1 MSGNTTPTALL
12 VHGAFA
18 DAASWSGV
26 IAELQNH
33 GIPVVAP
40 PNPLRSLAS
49 DAAYV
54 ASVAAQIDGPV
65 VLVGHSYGGAVITVA
80 GTAQNVVGLVF
91 VAAYVLEEG
100 ESLGE
105 LQGRFPDSPLGSSL
119 KQATYP
125 VEGGDPAVEVTIVP
139 EAFPAVFAADVPAD
153 VTKVLAVAQR
163 PLAAGAF
170 TETATAAAWKTKPS
184 WALVAAADQAI
195 NPEVERF
202 GAKRAGAT
210 ILEVE
215 GASHAV
221 AVSRPKLVADLIR
234 DAVRATG

>member
-1 MSGNTTPTALL
+1 MTTPTVLL

-26 IAELQNH
+26 ITELQGH
-33 GIPVVAP
+33 GIPVIAP
-40 PNPLRSLAS
+40 PNPLRGLAS

-65 VLVGHSYGGAVITVA
+65 VLVGHSYGGALITVA
-80 GTAQNVVGLVF
+80 GVTENVVGLVY
-91 VAAYVLEEG
+91 VAAYALDEG

-105 LQGRFPDSPLGSSL
+105 LQGRFPLSPLVSNL
-119 KQATYP
+119 KEWTYP
-125 VEGGDPAVEVTIVP
+125 VAGGDPAVEVTIA
-139 EAFPAVFAADVPAD
+139 EDAFPAIFAADVPAD
-153 VTKVLAVAQR
+153 VTRVLAAAQR
-163 PLAAGAF
+163 PLAAAAF
-170 TETATAAAWKTKPS
+170 EEKAAAAAWRTKPS
-184 WALVAAADQAI
+184 WALIAGADAAI

-210 ILEVE
+210 TVELE

-221 AVSRPKLVADLIR
+221 AVSRPKEVADLIR
-234 DAVRATG
+234 DAVRATS

>member
-49 DAAYV
+49 DAAYI

-80 GTAQNVVGLVF
+80 GTAENVVGLVF

-221 AVSRPKLVADLIR
+221 AVSRPKLVAELIR

>member
-49 DAAYV
+49 DAAYI

-80 GTAQNVVGLVF
+80 GTVENVVGLVF

-119 KQATYP
+119 RQATYP

-139 EAFPAVFAADVPAD
+139 EAFPSVFAADVPAD

-221 AVSRPKLVADLIR
+221 AVSRPKLVAELIR

>member
-49 DAAYV
+49 DAAYI

-80 GTAQNVVGLVF
+80 GAADNVVGLVF

-139 EAFPAVFAADVPAD
+139 EAFPSVFAADVPAD

>member
-49 DAAYV
+49 DAAYI
-54 ASVAAQIDGPV
+54 ASVATQIDGPV

-80 GTAQNVVGLVF
+80 GTADNVVGLVF

-210 ILEVE
+210 IVEVE

>member
-49 DAAYV
+49 DAAYI

-80 GTAQNVVGLVF
+80 GTAENVVGLVF

-139 EAFPAVFAADVPAD
+139 EAFPSVFAADVPAD

-221 AVSRPKLVADLIR
+221 AVSRPKLVAELIR

>member
-1 MSGNTTPTALL
+1 MTESTPTVVL

-26 IAELQNH
+26 IAELQSH
-33 GIPVVAP
+33 GVPVLAP

-54 ASVAAQIDGPV
+54 ASVTAQIDGPV
-65 VLVGHSYGGAVITVA
+65 ILVGHSYGGAIITVA
-80 GTAQNVVGLVF
+80 GTAENVVGLVY

-105 LQGRFPDSPLGSSL
+105 LQDRFPASPLGANL
-119 KQATYP
+119 KQWTYP
-125 VEGGDPAVEVTIVP
+125 AAGGAAAVEVSIAA
-139 EAFPAVFAADVPAD
+139 EAFPSVFAADVAED
-153 VTKVLAVAQR
+153 VTTVLAVAQR
-163 PLAAGAF
+163 PLAADAF
-170 TETATAAAWKTKPS
+170 TEKASAAAWKTKPS
-184 WALVAAADQAI
+184 WALIAGADNAI

-202 GAKRAGAT
+202 GAQRAGAT
-210 ILEVE
+210 VIEVE

-221 AVSRPKLVADLIR
+221 AVSQPKTVAELILQ
-234 DAVRATG
+234 AVRAAG

>member
-49 DAAYV
+49 DAAYI

-139 EAFPAVFAADVPAD
+139 EAFPSVFAADVPAD

-221 AVSRPKLVADLIR
+221 AVSRPKVVAELIR

>member
-1 MSGNTTPTALL
+1 MSTTPLPTALL

-18 DAASWSGV
+18 DASSWSGV

-40 PNPLRSLAS
+40 PNPLRGLAS
-49 DAAYV
+49 DAAYI
-54 ASVAAQIDGPV
+54 ASVASQIDGPV
-65 VLVGHSYGGAVITVA
+65 VLVGHSYGGALITVA
-80 GTAQNVVGLVF
+80 GTTENVVGLVY

-105 LQGRFPDSPLGSSL
+105 LQGRFPLSPLVSNL
-119 KQATYP
+119 KEWTYP
-125 VEGGDPAVEVTIVP
+125 VEGGEPAVEVTIKA
-139 EAFPAVFAADVPAD
+139 EAFPEIFAADVPAP
-153 VTKVLAVAQR
+153 VTKVLAAAQR
-163 PLAAGAF
+163 PLAAAVF
-170 TETATAAAWKTKPS
+170 EETAAAAAWKTKPS
-184 WALVAAADQAI
+184 WALVADADQAI

-210 ILEVE
+210 IVELE

-221 AVSRPKLVADLIR
+221 AVSQPKEVADLIR
-234 DAVRATG
+234 DAVRATS

>member
-1 MSGNTTPTALL
+1 MSTTPLPTALL

-18 DAASWSGV
+18 DASSWSGV

-40 PNPLRSLAS
+40 PNPLRGLAS
-49 DAAYV
+49 DAAYI
-54 ASVAAQIDGPV
+54 ASVASQIDGPV
-65 VLVGHSYGGAVITVA
+65 VLVGHSYGGALITLA
-80 GTAQNVVGLVF
+80 GTTENVVGLVY

-105 LQGRFPDSPLGSSL
+105 LQGRFPLSPLVSNL
-119 KQATYP
+119 KEWTYP
-125 VEGGDPAVEVTIVP
+125 VEGGEPAVEVTIKA
-139 EAFPAVFAADVPAD
+139 EAFPEIFAADVPAP
-153 VTKVLAVAQR
+153 VTKVLAAAQR
-163 PLAAGAF
+163 PLAAAVF
-170 TETATAAAWKTKPS
+170 EETAAAAAWKTKPS
-184 WALVAAADQAI
+184 WALVADADQAI

-210 ILEVE
+210 IVELE

-221 AVSRPKLVADLIR
+221 AVSQPKEVADLIR
-234 DAVRATG
+234 DAVRATS

>member
-1 MSGNTTPTALL
+1 MTAPTPTVVL

-18 DAASWSGV
+18 DATSWSGV
-26 IAELQNH
+26 IEELQRE

-40 PNPLRSLAS
+40 PNPLRGLAA

-65 VLVGHSYGGAVITVA
+65 VLVGHSYGGALITVA
-80 GTAQNVVGLVF
+80 GVTENVVGLVY
-91 VAAYVLEEG
+91 VAAYVPEEG

-105 LQGRFPDSPLGSSL
+105 LQGRFPLSPLVGSL
-119 KQATYP
+119 KQWTYP
-125 VEGGDPAVEVTIVP
+125 VPGGADAVEVTIAAD
-139 EAFPAVFAADVPAD
+139 AFPSVFAADVDPE

-163 PLAAGAF
+163 PLAAAAF
-170 TETATAAAWKTKPS
+170 DEMAAAAAWRTRPS
-184 WALVAAADQAI
+184 WALVAGADKAI

-202 GAKRAGAT
+202 GAQRAGAT
-210 ILEVE
+210 VVE
-215 GASHAV
+215 LPGASHAV
-221 AVSRPKLVADLIR
+221 AVSRPEDVAALIR

>member
-49 DAAYV
+49 DAAYI

-80 GTAQNVVGLVF
+80 GTADNVVGLVF

-210 ILEVE
+210 IVEVE

>member
-1 MSGNTTPTALL
+1 MSTTPTVVL

-26 IAELQNH
+26 IEELQSH
-33 GIPVVAP
+33 GIPVIAP
-40 PNPLRSLAS
+40 PNPLRGLAS

-54 ASVAAQIDGPV
+54 ASVASQIDGPV
-65 VLVGHSYGGAVITVA
+65 VLVGHSYGGALITVA
-80 GTAQNVVGLVF
+80 GVTENVVGLVY
-91 VAAYVLEEG
+91 VAAYALEEG

-105 LQGRFPDSPLGSSL
+105 LQGRFPLSPLVSNL
-119 KQATYP
+119 KQWTYP
-125 VEGGDPAVEVTIVP
+125 VPGGEPAVEVTIA
-139 EAFPAVFAADVPAD
+139 EDAFPSVFAADVPAE
-153 VTKVLAVAQR
+153 VTKVLAAAQR
-163 PLAAGAF
+163 PLAAAAF
-170 TETATAAAWKTKPS
+170 EETASAAAWKTKPS
-184 WALVAAADQAI
+184 WALVAGADNAI

-210 ILEVE
+210 IVEIE

-221 AVSRPKLVADLIR
+221 AVSQPKAVAELIR

>member
-1 MSGNTTPTALL
+1 MATQPTPTVVL

-18 DAASWSGV
+18 DGGSWSGV
-26 IAELQNH
+26 VAELQRH
-33 GIPVVAP
+33 GIPVVAVS
-40 PNPLRSLAS
+40 NPLRGLAS
-49 DAAYV
+49 DAAYI

-65 VLVGHSYGGAVITVA
+65 VLVGHSYGGALITVA
-80 GTAQNVVGLVF
+80 GATENVTGLVYI
-91 VAAYVLEEG
+91 AAYALEEG

-105 LQGRFPDSPLGSSL
+105 LQGRFPLSRLVSHL

-125 VEGGDPAVEVTIVP
+125 VDGGEPAVEVTIQE
-139 EAFPAVFAADVPAD
+139 EAFPEIFAADVPAD
-153 VTKVLAVAQR
+153 VTRILAASQR

-170 TETATAAAWKTKPS
+170 EEKAAVAAWRTKPS

-202 GAKRAGAT
+202 GAQRAGAT
-210 ILEVE
+210 TVELE

-221 AVSRPKLVADLIR
+221 AVSRPREVADLIR
-234 DAVRATG
+234 DAVRATS

>member
-49 DAAYV
+49 DAAYI

-80 GTAQNVVGLVF
+80 GTAENVVGLVF

-153 VTKVLAVAQR
+153 VTQVLAVAQR

>member
-1 MSGNTTPTALL
+1 MSTSTPTVVL

-26 IAELQNH
+26 IEELQRD

-40 PNPLRSLAS
+40 PNPLRGLAS
-49 DAAYV
+49 DAAYI

-65 VLVGHSYGGAVITVA
+65 ILVGHSYGGALITVA
-80 GTAQNVVGLVF
+80 GTTENVVGLVY
-91 VAAYVLEEG
+91 VAAYALEEG

-105 LQGRFPDSPLGSSL
+105 LQGRFPLSPLVSNL
-119 KQATYP
+119 KQWTYP
-125 VEGGDPAVEVTIVP
+125 VPGGQDAVEVTIAAD
-139 EAFPAVFAADVPAD
+139 AFPSVFAADVAPE

-163 PLAAGAF
+163 PLAAAAF
-170 TETATAAAWKTKPS
+170 EEAASAAAWRTKPS
-184 WALVAAADQAI
+184 WALVAGADQAI

-210 ILEVE
+210 VVELE

-221 AVSRPKLVADLIR
+221 AVSQPKEVADLIR